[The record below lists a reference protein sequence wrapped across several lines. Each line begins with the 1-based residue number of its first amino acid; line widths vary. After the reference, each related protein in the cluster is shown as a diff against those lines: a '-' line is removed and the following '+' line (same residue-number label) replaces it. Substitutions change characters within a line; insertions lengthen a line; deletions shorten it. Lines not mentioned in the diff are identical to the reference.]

1 MHALNA
7 ILIIFGI
14 VAVIVVGMV
23 LWDRIEPV
31 FNFLGIAGLVLLWIG
46 VGVGGVLLIINAI
59 RYDDIGLGII
69 GAVLVLVFLLFLY
82 LFLISKH

>member
-14 VAVIVVGMV
+14 VAVMV
-23 LWDRIEPV
+23 LWDRIKPV
-31 FNFLGIAGLVLLWIG
+31 FNFLMIAFLGLLWIG

-59 RYDDIGLGII
+59 RYDIVELGII
-69 GAVLVLVFLLFLY
+69 GAVLVLVFLFILY
-82 LFLISKH
+82 LLLISKH